1 MDYISREDAIKALP
15 KHCEYILTA
24 NVSYETADIYR
35 IATDHAIDV
44 IKRLP
49 AADVPERNVG
59 KWEKY
64 GEDMQV
70 CSACHKYWIWAGE
83 MYDFKYC
90 PNCGAKM
97 EGIK

>member
-1 MDYISREDAIKALP
+1 MDYISRKDAIKVVEQWFSVIELNPDILVDSIKALP
-15 KHCEYILTA
+15 A
-24 NVSYETADIYR
+24 ADI
-35 IATDHAIDV
+35 T
-44 IKRLP
+44 
-49 AADVPERNVG
+49 ERKVG

-97 EGIK
+97 EGNE

>member
-1 MDYISREDAIKALP
+1 MAKYINADEMIADENEAYLSAQCKITDKVTRDINFIVHTKLQRLLTDA
-15 KHCEYILTA
+15 
-24 NVSYETADIYR
+24 
-35 IATDHAIDV
+35 
-44 IKRLP
+44 P

-97 EGIK
+97 EG